1 MELDESLIQAVIDHA
16 DIVQIIGSYLDVQRK
31 GRSYVAICP
40 FHDDSNPSLSISPER
55 KLFKCFVCGTGG
67 SAIRFVQLYEHIS
80 FTEALKK
87 VAKMSDFHDPRL
99 EDIKVERK
107 NVDPKKEPILKCLH
121 DLTVYYQYSLNT
133 EEGKDGLDYF
143 DKRNLNDNMRRK
155 YLLGYAFKDGQS
167 TIKFLQDRGHSIKTI
182 EDTGITLINTSG
194 HKDMNRGRAI
204 FPICDPDG
212 NVVGFSARKIRDSD
226 SENKYLNTPETYV
239 FTKGKILYNYHIAKQ
254 TAHMKGFV
262 YVCEGFMDVFAL
274 SRIGIDNAVALMGT
288 ALTNEHIN
296 MLRALNCEIRL
307 CLDGDVPGQ
316 TAMMKISKEFEKA
329 SLNYRI
335 VDNQGSSKDPDEIIN
350 TEGENA
356 LNAYI
361 NNLIGRV
368 DFALNYYKNTNP
380 LKTNEQ
386 KKLLIREFIPILLDV
401 KSQLDLD
408 NYLRRLALATGYEV
422 ESIRQLIE
430 QARRDHTYDSPE
442 KLMAQF
448 HPERKLLKKLELAE
462 RELLY
467 QMLVN
472 KDAVEFYQN
481 NEISF
486 YDDTYRKTANF
497 IIEYAKTHDNFD
509 GASFISSLES
519 SDVPNLDDIIQEAT
533 ELYMEKTHPSLCDS
547 VLLENLLDSINK
559 EKQKIYE
566 KDTLSQSLEG
576 KDPLERARILADF
589 NRRKMRGKK

>member
-16 DIVQIIGSYLDVQRK
+16 DIVQIISSYLDVQKK

-40 FHDDSNPSLSISPER
+40 FHNDSNPSLSISPER

-80 FTEALKK
+80 FYEALKK

-99 EDIKVERK
+99 EDIKVTK
-107 NVDPKKEPILKCLH
+107 KAVDPKKEPILRCLH

-133 EEGKDGLDYF
+133 DEGKDGLDYF
-143 DKRNLNDNMRRK
+143 NKRNLDEGMRKK

-167 TIKFLQDRGHSIKTI
+167 TIKFLQDRGNSIKTI
-182 EDTGITLINTSG
+182 EDTGIASFNGSTHN
-194 HKDMNRGRAI
+194 DMNRGRAI

-212 NVVGFSARKIRDSD
+212 NVVGFSARRIRESDSD
-226 SENKYLNTPETYV
+226 SKYVNTPETYC

-254 TAHMKGFV
+254 TAHLKGFV

-274 SRIGIDNAVALMGT
+274 SKIGIDNAVALMGT
-288 ALTNEHIN
+288 ALTSDHIN

-307 CLDGDVPGQ
+307 CLDGDVAGQ

-350 TEGENA
+350 SEGENA
-356 LNAYI
+356 LNAYL

-368 DFALNYYKNTNP
+368 DFALNYYRNTNP

-408 NYLRRLALATGYEV
+408 NYLRRLAQATGYEV
-422 ESIRQLIE
+422 ESIRQLVE
-430 QARRDHTYDSPE
+430 QAKINHSYDNPE
-442 KLMAQF
+442 KLMEQF
-448 HPERKLLKKLELAE
+448 HPERKLLKKLQLAE

-467 QMLVN
+467 QMLTN
-472 KDAVEFYQN
+472 KDAVDFYQN
-481 NEISF
+481 KEIGF
-486 YDDTYRKTANF
+486 YDDTYRKVANY
-497 IIEYAKTHDNFD
+497 IIDYAKTHDNFD
-509 GASFISSLES
+509 GAGFITTLES
-519 SDVPNLDDIIQEAT
+519 SDVAGLDDIIQEAT
-533 ELYMEKTHPSLCDS
+533 DLYMEKTHPNICSEA
-547 VLLENLLDSINK
+547 LLENLLDSINK

-576 KDPLERARILADF
+576 KDPLEQARILAEF
-589 NRRKMRGKK
+589 NRRKMKGRR